1 MAVGGASSG
10 AGSKSPIKIFA
21 NIFISFIGAGVLG
34 LPFAFKEAGIL
45 EGIVVMTLV
54 GIISVKAM
62 LLIVDCKYQLIKDN
76 RVPTK
81 PYDRDDTEARED
93 GLVTKVKGR
102 EEVMNLLEWWTRGR
116 QRTQEC

>member
-1 MAVGGASSG
+1 
-10 AGSKSPIKIFA
+10 
-21 NIFISFIGAGVLG
+21 
-34 LPFAFKEAGIL
+34 
-45 EGIVVMTLV
+45 
-54 GIISVKAM
+54 M

-102 EEVMNLLEWWTRGR
+102 EEVMNLLDDDEPEADKGHKVLAISIFKILVV
-116 QRTQEC
+116 CLNM